1 MFETFRTWNPMVEN
15 KIILKMRSL
24 RSDNGGEYKDTE
36 FKEFSYEH
44 GIKMGEPWRIYINRM
59 V

>member
-1 MFETFRTWNPMVEN
+1 MVEN